1 MLNQNVA
8 RCAATFKWHTAMAGA
23 MATKYAELAEQIERH
38 TAMAGAMRECAGH
51 HLLEAAGYKERMEDY
66 TRELRSKG
74 GGKGPKGPKA
84 TAQSCAPKVAPVQKA
99 IPKSQPRPK
108 VAAALKGAV
117 SQNLR
122 GRSSQMR
129 GDDDADDARSRSPVE
144 LRSPRL
150 PRGPPPSSWNAS
162 ELRWESVDQGLQPV
176 RKRERTPAVVRSSSA
191 GGSKDAKQGKKPRI
205 PEGYEFI
212 KCRKP
217 NCNFGVSPYQ
227 NCGGHC
233 CQKCSTIRKHSH
245 GEYCLKIEEF
255 ECM

>member
-1 MLNQNVA
+1 MAGAL
-8 RCAATFKWHTAMAGA
+8 ATKYSELAEQFEWHTAMAGA
-23 MATKYAELAEQIERH
+23 ME
-38 TAMAGAMRECAGH
+38 ECTGH

-108 VAAALKGAV
+108 VAAALKGTV

-150 PRGPPPSSWNAS
+150 PKEPPPSSWNSA
-162 ELRWESVDQGLQPV
+162 ELRWESVDQGLQPMH
-176 RKRERTPAVVRSSSA
+176 KRERTPAVVRSSSLGA
-191 GGSKDAKQGKKPRI
+191 KDAKQGKKPRI
-205 PEGYEFI
+205 PESYAFI
-212 KCRKP
+212 QCRKP
-217 NCNFGVSPYQ
+217 HCPFGVSPYQ
-227 NCGGHC
+227 NCNGHC
-233 CQKCSTIRKHSH
+233 CKKCSETRRQSH
-245 GEYCLKIEEF
+245 GEFCLKIEEH
-255 ECM
+255 ECV